1 MLLAKA
7 IGFWGKL
14 EGTVEILVL
23 GLVVFFAAHMVPT
36 RPALR
41 SALVERVGALGYR
54 AAHSVVALVG
64 FALIVYGYGMARD
77 QGPALVYDPPYWMR
91 HVTMLLMLIA
101 FIVLPASFLPGKIKA
116 AVKHPMLV
124 AVKAWALSHLLV
136 NGDLA
141 SLVLFASFLAWAV
154 YDRISM
160 KRRPA
165 PAPVKG
171 PIVNDILV
179 VVIGV
184 VLYAAFVM
192 KLHLWLIGVPVIG

>member
-1 MLLAKA
+1 M
-7 IGFWGKL
+7 
-14 EGTVEILVL
+14 EILVL
-23 GLVVFFAAHMVPT
+23 GLVMFFAAHLVPT

-41 SALVERVGALGYR
+41 AALADRLGTMGYR
-54 AAHSVVALVG
+54 GAHSVVALVG
-64 FALIVYGYGMARD
+64 LALIVYGYGLARA

-116 AVKHPMLV
+116 TVKHPMLV
-124 AVKAWALSHLLV
+124 AVKTWALSHLLV

-141 SLVLFASFLAWAV
+141 SVLLFATFLAWAV

-171 PIVNDILV
+171 TVVNDVLV
-179 VVIGV
+179 VVIGI
-184 VLYAAFVM
+184 VLYGAFVM